1 VSQHARY
8 WCVVPAAGVGRRM
21 QSELPKQYLP
31 LRGRA
36 LIEHAL
42 LGLLE
47 HPLIERVVVALA
59 DSDPWWETLAIAAS
73 PAILRTSGGAER
85 ADSVRNGLLALA
97 GLAAPGDWVLVHD
110 AARPCL
116 QRTDLDRLISALA
129 DHPVGGLL
137 GIPVHDTVKRAESDG
152 AVLETLPR
160 EQLWRA
166 FTPQMFRYGPLLEA
180 LEEASR
186 KGLAITDEAS
196 AMEQAGHRP
205 LLVEGRSDNIKVTC
219 REDLALAA
227 FYLEQQGGS

>member
-1 VSQHARY
+1 MSQQARY

-31 LRGRA
+31 LHGRS

-42 LGLLE
+42 LSLLE
-47 HPLIERVVVALA
+47 HPLIERVVVAIA

-73 PAILRTSGGAER
+73 PAVTRTAGGAER
-85 ADSVRNGLLALA
+85 AESVLNGLHALA
-97 GLAAPGDWVLVHD
+97 GVAAPGDWVLVHD

-116 QRTDLDRLISALA
+116 QQEDLQRLISALSE
-129 DHPVGGLL
+129 HPVGGLL
-137 GIPVHDTVKRAESDG
+137 GVPVHDTVKRAGQDG
-152 AVLETLPR
+152 SVLETLPR

-180 LEEASR
+180 LQEGCAAGR
-186 KGLAITDEAS
+186 VITDEAS
-196 AMEQAGHRP
+196 AMEQAGHQP
-205 LLVEGRSDNIKVTC
+205 LLVEGRSDNIKVTR

-227 FYLEQQGGS
+227 FYLEQLARS